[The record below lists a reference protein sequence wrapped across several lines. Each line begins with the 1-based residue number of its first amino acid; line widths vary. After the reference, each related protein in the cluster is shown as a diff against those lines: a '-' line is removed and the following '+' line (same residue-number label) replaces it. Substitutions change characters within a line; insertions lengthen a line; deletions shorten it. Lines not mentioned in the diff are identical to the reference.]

1 MKPFGESQNVK
12 KREPVVKKKDFLTKE
27 QLIREA
33 FKLHSRGNT
42 SEAERYYQIFLEKGF
57 TDPRVF
63 CNYGAI
69 CRQNG
74 QEEKAI
80 SLYKKAIEQ
89 YPNFSDTYLN
99 LGLILKSKGKLD
111 EAEVSTRKAIELSP
125 NNVNAHLSLGIILRN
140 QGELQAA
147 EASIRKAIEL
157 NPGHANAHLNLGCI
171 LGDAGQLR
179 DAEVSTR
186 KAIEL
191 NPNHADAY
199 YNMGNILRGQGKLQ
213 AAKVSTCKAIE
224 LNPNHADTHLSL
236 GNILREIGNLEEAK
250 VSTHKA
256 IELNP
261 GQADYHSNLGGILR
275 DIGQLKDAEISIR
288 KAIELNPNLAD
299 AHSNLGGILRDIG
312 DLKEA
317 EVSTRKSLELKPNF
331 AEAHYNLSLILLQ
344 LGDYKSGWEEY
355 EWRFKQNNPT
365 LLSAHSKC
373 SRWDGTTTELDS
385 QLLLISEQGLGD
397 TLQFMRYAIA
407 LRNQGIAVSLC
418 AQPKLHSLIKSSGI
432 DSSPLT
438 PKQAN
443 EFSKGQWSPLLSV
456 PRYLDVSPDN
466 PVITEPYIST
476 AKELVTKWQNILAA
490 EQRPIV
496 GINWKGN
503 RSDNKKKGRNIDL
516 EKFAALT
523 KDGNITLL
531 SLQRGATS
539 EEIDSCSFSAYFAKE
554 QSKIHEISSSDLDA
568 DFLEY
573 AAIIANCDL
582 ILTTATTL
590 AHLAGGIGKR
600 TWTLIPSSPEWRWG
614 LEGDTSFWYPTMRLF
629 RQKER
634 GDWDEVL
641 QRVAGAINKEF
652 PSQHPQAQGR
662 KGNNH

>member
-1 MKPFGESQNVK
+1 
-12 KREPVVKKKDFLTKE
+12 
-27 QLIREA
+27 
-33 FKLHSRGNT
+33 
-42 SEAERYYQIFLEKGF
+42 
-57 TDPRVF
+57 
-63 CNYGAI
+63 
-69 CRQNG
+69 
-74 QEEKAI
+74 
-80 SLYKKAIEQ
+80 
-89 YPNFSDTYLN
+89 
-99 LGLILKSKGKLD
+99 
-111 EAEVSTRKAIELSP
+111 
-125 NNVNAHLSLGIILRN
+125 
-140 QGELQAA
+140 
-147 EASIRKAIEL
+147 
-157 NPGHANAHLNLGCI
+157 
-171 LGDAGQLR
+171 
-179 DAEVSTR
+179 
-186 KAIEL
+186 
-191 NPNHADAY
+191 
-199 YNMGNILRGQGKLQ
+199 
-213 AAKVSTCKAIE
+213 
-224 LNPNHADTHLSL
+224 
-236 GNILREIGNLEEAK
+236 
-250 VSTHKA
+250 
-256 IELNP
+256 
-261 GQADYHSNLGGILR
+261 
-275 DIGQLKDAEISIR
+275 
-288 KAIELNPNLAD
+288 
-299 AHSNLGGILRDIG
+299 
-312 DLKEA
+312 
-317 EVSTRKSLELKPNF
+317 
-331 AEAHYNLSLILLQ
+331 
-344 LGDYKSGWEEY
+344 
-355 EWRFKQNNPT
+355 
-365 LLSAHSKC
+365 
-373 SRWDGTTTELDS
+373 
-385 QLLLISEQGLGD
+385 
-397 TLQFMRYAIA
+397 MRYALA
-407 LRNQGIAVSLC
+407 LKSQGIAVSLC
-418 AQPKLHSLIKSSGI
+418 APPKLHSLIQASGV
-432 DSSPLT
+432 DPSPLT
-438 PKQAN
+438 PEQAN
-443 EFSKGQWSPLLSV
+443 KVSKGQWSPLLSV

-476 AKELVTKWQNILAA
+476 TKELVTKWQNILAA